1 MAKSSRP
8 RKTVWK
14 GKKNMAIEVIPTGA
28 ALGAEIRGL
37 DMSKPLTGAEFEAVQ
52 QAWYDH
58 IVLLFR
64 GQKVTD
70 DDLIAFS
77 KHFGELDIAPAS
89 ATDMAGSQ
97 AKSRPEIWIISNVVE
112 NGKPIGALGDKEA
125 EWHTDMSYVAEP
137 PMASVLHSR
146 EIPSTGGDTSFANMY
161 KALEALPADLRAAVE
176 GRMCNHDA
184 STTSVGE
191 LRAGADA
198 VLDVRV
204 APGAK
209 HPIVVT
215 HPVTGGKA
223 LYLGRRLNAYIEGYS
238 VAESEAL
245 LDRLWAHCAK
255 PEFSW
260 THKWKVG
267 DLLIWDNRCAI
278 HRRDGFDGSERRV
291 MHRTQIKGRAP
302 R

>member
-1 MAKSSRP
+1 MA
-8 RKTVWK
+8 V
-14 GKKNMAIEVIPTGA
+14 EVIPTGR
-28 ALGAEIRGL
+28 ALGAEVRGL
-37 DMSKPLTGAEFEAVQ
+37 DLSKPLTSDEFEAVQ

-64 GQKVTD
+64 GQKVSD
-70 DDLIAFS
+70 DDLIRFS
-77 KHFGELDIAPAS
+77 RNFGELDIAPAS
-89 ATDMAGSQ
+89 ATDMAGGQ
-97 AKSRPEIWIISNVVE
+97 ALSRPEIWIISNVLE

-137 PMASVLHSR
+137 PMASVLYSL
-146 EIPSTGGDTSFANMY
+146 EIPSKGGDTSFANMY
-161 KALEALPADLRAAVE
+161 KALEELPADLRAAIE
-176 GRMCNHDA
+176 GRIVNHDS

-191 LRAGADA
+191 LRAGAGV
-198 VLDVRV
+198 VLDVRS

-209 HPIVVT
+209 HPAIRT
-215 HPVTGGKA
+215 HPATGGKA
-223 LYLGRRLNAYIEGYS
+223 LYLGRRLNGYLEGYA
-238 VAESEAL
+238 VEESEEL

-260 THKWKVG
+260 THRWRLG

-278 HRRDGFDGSERRV
+278 HRRDRFDGSERRV
-291 MHRTQIKGRAP
+291 MHRTQIKGDAP

>member
-1 MAKSSRP
+1 M
-8 RKTVWK
+8 T
-14 GKKNMAIEVIPTGA
+14 IEVIPSGA
-28 ALGAEIRGL
+28 ALGAEVRGVDL
-37 DMSKPLTGAEFEAVQ
+37 SKPLTDDAFTAIQ

-64 GQKVTD
+64 GQKLSD
-70 DDLIAFS
+70 GDLIRFS
-77 KHFGELDIAPAS
+77 RHFGELDIAPAS
-89 ATDMAGSQ
+89 ATDMAGAQ
-97 AKSRPEIWIISNVVE
+97 EKSRPEIWIISNVLE

-125 EWHTDMSYVAEP
+125 EWHTDMSYVAAP
-137 PMASVLHSR
+137 PMASVLYSL
-146 EIPSTGGDTSFANMY
+146 EIPKTGGDTSFANMY
-161 KALEALPADLRAAVE
+161 KALEALPVDLRAAVE
-176 GRMCNHDA
+176 GRSCNHDA

-198 VLDVRV
+198 VVDVRA

-209 HPIVVT
+209 HPAIRT
-215 HPVTGGKA
+215 HPATGGKA
-223 LYLGRRLNAYIEGYS
+223 LYLGRRLNGYIEGYS
-238 VAESEAL
+238 VEESERL

-260 THKWKVG
+260 THKWAVG

-278 HRRDGFDGSERRV
+278 HRRDGFDGRERRV
-291 MHRTQIKGRAP
+291 MHRTQIKGDAP

>member
-1 MAKSSRP
+1 MTIEIIPSRS
-8 RKTVWK
+8 
-14 GKKNMAIEVIPTGA
+14 
-28 ALGAEIRGL
+28 ALGAEVRGVDL
-37 DMSKPLTGAEFEAVQ
+37 SKPLTDDAFMAIQ

-64 GQKVTD
+64 GQKLSD
-70 DDLIAFS
+70 DDLIRFS
-77 KHFGELDIAPAS
+77 RHFGELDIAPAS

-97 AKSRPEIWIISNVVE
+97 EKSRPEIWIISNVLE

-125 EWHTDMSYVAEP
+125 EWHTDMSYVAAP
-137 PMASVLHSR
+137 PMASVLYSL
-146 EIPSTGGDTSFANMY
+146 EIPKTGGDTSFANMY
-161 KALEALPADLRAAVE
+161 KALEALPADLRAAIE

-198 VLDVRV
+198 VADVRM

-209 HPIVVT
+209 HPAIRT
-215 HPVTGGKA
+215 HPATGGKA
-223 LYLGRRLNAYIEGYS
+223 LYLGRRLNGYIEGYGIE
-238 VAESEAL
+238 ESEKL
-245 LDRLWAHCAK
+245 LDRLWAHCAR

-260 THKWKVG
+260 THQWAVG
-267 DLLIWDNRCAI
+267 DMLIWDNRCAI
-278 HRRDGFDGSERRV
+278 HRRDAFDGRERRV
-291 MHRTQIKGRAP
+291 MHRTQIKGDRP

>member
-1 MAKSSRP
+1 M
-8 RKTVWK
+8 T
-14 GKKNMAIEVIPTGA
+14 IEIIPSGR
-28 ALGAEIRGL
+28 ALGAEVRGVDL
-37 DMSKPLTGAEFEAVQ
+37 SKPLSADEFTAIQ

-64 GQKVTD
+64 GQKLSD
-70 DDLIAFS
+70 DDLIRFS

-89 ATDMAGSQ
+89 ATDMAGAQ
-97 AKSRPEIWIISNVVE
+97 EKSRPEIWIISNVVE

-137 PMASVLHSR
+137 PMASVLYSL
-146 EIPSTGGDTSFANMY
+146 EIPSKGGDTSFANMY
-161 KALEALPADLRAAVE
+161 KALEALPADLRAAIE
-176 GRMCNHDA
+176 GRNCNHDS

-198 VLDVRV
+198 VLDVRE
-204 APGAK
+204 APGAM
-209 HPIVVT
+209 HPAIRI
-215 HPVTGGKA
+215 HPATGGKA
-223 LYLGRRLNAYIEGYS
+223 LYLGRRLNGWLEGYS
-238 VAESEAL
+238 VEESEQL

-260 THKWKVG
+260 THQWAVG
-267 DLLIWDNRCAI
+267 DLLIWDNRCAT
-278 HRRDGFDGSERRV
+278 HRRDSFDGRERRV
-291 MHRTQIKGRAP
+291 MHRTQIKGDAP

>member
-1 MAKSSRP
+1 MP
-8 RKTVWK
+8 V
-14 GKKNMAIEVIPTGA
+14 EVIPTGA

-37 DMSKPLTGAEFEAVQ
+37 DLSKPLGDADFEAVQ

-64 GQKVTD
+64 GQKVSD
-70 DDLIAFS
+70 DDLIRFS
-77 KHFGELDIAPAS
+77 RRFGELDIAPAS
-89 ATDMAGSQ
+89 ATDMAGAQ
-97 AKSRPEIWIISNVVE
+97 EKSRPEIWIISNVIE

-137 PMASVLHSR
+137 PMASVLYSL
-146 EIPSTGGDTSFANMY
+146 EIPSAGGNTSFANMY
-161 KALEALPADLRAAVE
+161 KALEELPADLRAAIE
-176 GRMCNHDA
+176 GRNCNHDS

-191 LRAGADA
+191 LRAGAAA
-198 VLDVRV
+198 VVDVRE
-204 APGAK
+204 APGAM
-209 HPIVVT
+209 HPAIRT
-215 HPVTGGKA
+215 HPATGGKA
-223 LYLGRRLNAYIEGYS
+223 LYLGRRLNGWLESYS
-238 VAESEAL
+238 VEESEKL

-260 THKWKVG
+260 THRWAVG

-278 HRRDGFDGSERRV
+278 HRRESFDGRERRV
-291 MHRTQIKGRAP
+291 MHRTQIKGDAP

>member
-1 MAKSSRP
+1 M
-8 RKTVWK
+8 T
-14 GKKNMAIEVIPTGA
+14 IEIIPSGR
-28 ALGAEIRGL
+28 ALGAEVRGVDL
-37 DMSKPLTGAEFEAVQ
+37 SKPLSADDFTAIQ

-64 GQKVTD
+64 GQKLSD
-70 DDLIAFS
+70 DDLIRFS

-97 AKSRPEIWIISNVVE
+97 EKSRPEIWIISNVVE

-137 PMASVLHSR
+137 PMASVLYSL
-146 EIPSTGGDTSFANMY
+146 EIPSKGGDTSFANMY
-161 KALEALPADLRAAVE
+161 KALEELPADLRAAIE
-176 GRMCNHDA
+176 GRNCNHDS

-191 LRAGADA
+191 LRAGAAA
-198 VLDVRV
+198 VLDVRE
-204 APGAK
+204 APGAM
-209 HPIVVT
+209 HPVIRT
-215 HPVTGGKA
+215 HPATGGKA
-223 LYLGRRLNAYIEGYS
+223 LYLGRRLNGWLEGYS
-238 VAESEAL
+238 VEESEKL

-260 THKWKVG
+260 THQWAGG
-267 DLLIWDNRCAI
+267 DLLIWDNRCAT
-278 HRRDGFDGSERRV
+278 HRRDSFDGRERRV
-291 MHRTQIKGRAP
+291 MHRTQIKGDAP